1 MFIME
6 NDFMFTILVFPRLYN
21 QCMIV
26 AKQYLFLSLSSQAN
40 KYVANK
46 AETL

>member
-1 MFIME
+1 ME

-26 AKQYLFLSLSSQAN
+26 AKQYLFSQAN